1 MPEVRS
7 IEANVSATDVPLVT
21 TAETVIVS
29 SPLVTMEEQTQQFL
43 IIGWAQVTTGA
54 NATSITA
61 KLRRGTT
68 TSGTLVNEANAVADG
83 IAAAKTSDVLVMAL
97 ESQANLAA
105 AQYSL
110 TITQAGASGNGNVL
124 QAGIVVIAL

>member
-7 IEANVSATDVPLVT
+7 CEGNVSAANVTLVT

-29 SPLVTMEEQTQQFL
+29 SPLVTMEEQTQAFL
-43 IIGWAQVTTGA
+43 ILAWAQVTTGT

-61 KLRRGTT
+61 RVRRGTAVG
-68 TSGTLVNEANAVADG
+68 GTLVNEANLTADG
-83 IAAAKTSDVLVMAL
+83 IAAAKTSDVMTMAM
-97 ESQANLAA
+97 ESQAGLAS

-110 TITQAGASGNGNVL
+110 TITQNGADGNGAVVQSGIIVL
-124 QAGIVVIAL
+124 AL